1 MIGLVPAKLE
11 PRRARIDRVAKPTR
25 MAGLKPQS
33 VRSGRSTST
42 AYSAVRRGWLQL
54 QGVQMYLL
62 YFSSTD
68 RSTTGLDGNR
78 NSSERPQVTG
88 ARAGLPCM
96 DRGLRGT
103 RGRDVLLL
111 VRPPRPCPCFA
122 ACATSTAAGGHLLSP
137 PSLHSFLTWRRPF
150 FLTSLTPAQP
160 YGLFPTAYLLS
171 RQSFVWISAR
181 SMQSSSPMRPA
192 RRWTEEY

>member
-111 VRPPRPCPCFA
+111 VRPPRPYSLLCGLCHIH
-122 ACATSTAAGGHLLSP
+122 CGG
-137 PSLHSFLTWRRPF
+137 W
-150 FLTSLTPAQP
+150 
-160 YGLFPTAYLLS
+160 
-171 RQSFVWISAR
+171 
-181 SMQSSSPMRPA
+181 SSPFSSFSSLIPHLEATILLDESDTSPA
-192 RRWTEEY
+192 LRTVPYSLLTIAPILCLDLCPVYAVIITNAPCAPLD